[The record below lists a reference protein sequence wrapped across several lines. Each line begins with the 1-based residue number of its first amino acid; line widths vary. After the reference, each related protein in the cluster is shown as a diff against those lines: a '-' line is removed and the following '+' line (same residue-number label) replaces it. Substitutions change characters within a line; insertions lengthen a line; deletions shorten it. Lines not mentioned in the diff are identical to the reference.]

1 MRASSQGEILR
12 ERDRLSG
19 RSSVRDDWRARLSE
33 EKSKVFGAY
42 VHELESAYGMFSV
55 SLNEALELRLSG
67 RVAQSWQVVNATSEL
82 CSRLTGPLAALIRSL
97 GEHAKHYGTIPN
109 TAPLDAENFQST
121 KGQRSARMSGL
132 LSSVL
137 LSQRT
142 QFLHKLGTL
151 QEMVED
157 LGKEFCA
164 CAEDLGAGTAT
175 DPGVLWKIVD
185 ADHYDLNTCLRETI
199 VVLKSFLQALPDDQL
214 AGFQKSVVSSWLTP
228 AKGPMRSRPQI
239 LRHGRIGPIAGE

>member
-1 MRASSQGEILR
+1 LR
-12 ERDRLSG
+12 DRDRLSG
-19 RSSVRDDWRARLSE
+19 RTSVREDWRARLPE
-33 EKSKVFGAY
+33 EKSKVFCAY

-82 CSRLTGPLAALIRSL
+82 CVRLTAPLAALIRSL

-109 TAPLDAENFQST
+109 TAALDAENFQSA

-132 LSSVL
+132 LSRVL

-157 LGKEFCA
+157 LGKEFCN
-164 CAEDLGAGTAT
+164 CAEELGAGAAT
-175 DPGVLWKIVD
+175 DPSVLWKIVD

-199 VVLKSFLQALPDDQL
+199 VVLKSFLRALPDDQL
-214 AGFQKSVVSSWLTP
+214 AGFQKSVFGSWNDS
-228 AKGPMRSRPQI
+228 AKAPRRIRSQI
-239 LRHGRIGPIAGE
+239 LRHGRIEPIARE